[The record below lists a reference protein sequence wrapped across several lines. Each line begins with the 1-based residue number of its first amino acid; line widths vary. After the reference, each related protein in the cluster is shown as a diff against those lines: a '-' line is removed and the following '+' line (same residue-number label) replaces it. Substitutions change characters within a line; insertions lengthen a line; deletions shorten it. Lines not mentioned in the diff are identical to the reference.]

1 MSKTS
6 GIEEEAFQRLRFVPE
21 KMIAYGFQREE
32 NQFIYE
38 TDFMDGAFHL
48 ILTVSNK
55 GEVHGQVIDTMNEEE
70 YWPLRSDNFGG
81 SYVATVHEKYRQ
93 LLETIAGNVCVHVL
107 FASDQANRITDLIL
121 SNFDVKPDFP
131 WREEQFQTYGTFRHA
146 DTKKWFALIMN
157 VKRSALLK
165 NKDSTLIDIINL
177 KTQTADK
184 DAQQYPGSVFPAYHM
199 NHQTWIS
206 VVLDESMSDDA
217 VMKLVRRSFDL
228 TTGQ

>member
-6 GIEEEAFQRLRFVPE
+6 GIEEEVFQRLRFVPE

-48 ILTVSNK
+48 ILTVSKK
-55 GEVHGQVIDTMNEEE
+55 GEVHGQVIDMMNEEE
-70 YWPLRSDNFGG
+70 YWPLRSDNYGG
-81 SYVATVHEKYRQ
+81 SYVATVREKYRE
-93 LLETIAGNVCVHVL
+93 LLETIAEAVCDRVL
-107 FASDQANRITDLIL
+107 FASQQANRITDLIL

-131 WREEQFQTYGTFRHA
+131 RREEQFQTYGTFRHA

-165 NKDSTLIDIINL
+165 SEDSTMVDVINL
-177 KTQTADK
+177 KTQAADK
-184 DAQQYPGSVFPAYHM
+184 DAQQYPGSVFLAYHM
-199 NHQTWIS
+199 NHKTWIS
-206 VVLDESMSDDA
+206 VILDESLPDDE
-217 VMKLVRRSFDL
+217 VMKLIRQSFEL
-228 TTGQ
+228 TA

>member
-6 GIEEEAFQRLRFVPE
+6 GSEEEVFQRLRFAPE
-21 KMIAYGFQREE
+21 RMIAYGFQREE

-55 GEVHGQVIDTMNEEE
+55 GEVHGQVIDMMNEEE
-70 YWPLRSDNFGG
+70 YRPLRQENFSGP
-81 SYVATVHEKYRQ
+81 YVNSVRENYRQ
-93 LLETIAGNVCVHVL
+93 LLETVASAVCANVL
-107 FASDQANRITDLIL
+107 FASDQANRITDRIL
-121 SNFDVKPDFP
+121 SSFDVKPDFP

-177 KTQTADK
+177 KTQAADK

-217 VMKLVRRSFDL
+217 VMKLIRQSFEL
-228 TTGQ
+228 TA

>member
-6 GIEEEAFQRLRFVPE
+6 GIEEEVFQCLRFVPE

-48 ILTVSNK
+48 ILTVSKK
-55 GEVHGQVIDTMNEEE
+55 GEVHGQVIDAMNEEE

-81 SYVATVHEKYRQ
+81 SYVSSVRKNYQH

-107 FASDQANRITDLIL
+107 FASAQANRITDLIL
-121 SNFDVKPDFP
+121 SSFDVKPDFP
-131 WREEQFQTYGTFRHA
+131 WREEQFQTYGAFRYA

-165 NKDSTLIDIINL
+165 SEDSTMVDVINL
-177 KTQTADK
+177 KTQAADK
-184 DAQQYPGSVFPAYHM
+184 DAQQYPGSVFPSYHM

-206 VVLDESMSDDA
+206 VILDESLPDDA
-217 VMKLVRRSFDL
+217 VMKLIRQSFEL
-228 TTGQ
+228 TA

>member
-6 GIEEEAFQRLRFVPE
+6 GIEEEVFQRLRFVPE

-55 GEVHGQVIDTMNEEE
+55 GEVHGQVIDAMNEEE

-81 SYVATVHEKYRQ
+81 SYVSSVRKNYQH
-93 LLETIAGNVCVHVL
+93 LLETIAEAVCDRVL
-107 FASDQANRITDLIL
+107 FASQQANRITDLIL
-121 SNFDVKPDFP
+121 SNFVVKPDFP

-165 NKDSTLIDIINL
+165 SEDSTMVDVINL
-177 KTQTADK
+177 KTEAADK

-199 NHQTWIS
+199 NHKTWIS
-206 VVLDESMSDDA
+206 VILDESLPDDA
-217 VMKLVRRSFDL
+217 VMKLIRQSFEL
-228 TTGQ
+228 TA

>member
-6 GIEEEAFQRLRFVPE
+6 GIEEEVFQRLRFVPE

-48 ILTVSNK
+48 ILTVSKK

-70 YWPLRSDNFGG
+70 YWPLRSDNYGG
-81 SYVATVHEKYRQ
+81 SYVSSVRKSYQH
-93 LLETIAGNVCVHVL
+93 LLETIAEAVCNRVL
-107 FASDQANRITDLIL
+107 FVSQQANRITDLIL
-121 SNFDVKPDFP
+121 SSFDVKPDFP

-165 NKDSTLIDIINL
+165 SEDSTMVDVINL
-177 KTQTADK
+177 KTEAADK
-184 DAQQYPGSVFPAYHM
+184 DTQQYPGSVFPAYHM
-199 NHQTWIS
+199 NHKTWIS
-206 VVLDESMSDDA
+206 VILDESLPDDA
-217 VMKLVRRSFDL
+217 VMKLIRQSFEL
-228 TTGQ
+228 TA